1 MATNKIRLETK
12 NRRYDDNAAVIIDQ
26 KRNSKGVQVFGAIAE
41 ELKELNFMK
50 IVKKTCMVES

>member
-1 MATNKIRLETK
+1 MFQSNFI
-12 NRRYDDNAAVIIDQ
+12 RYDDNAAVIIDQ

-50 IVKKTCMVES
+50 IVKKTYMVES